1 MRRSPCTHGIVTR
14 RVLIRAKTPLR
25 ISFAGGGTDVPP
37 FPERE
42 GGLVLN
48 ATISRYAYGTLV
60 PGAGEKIS
68 IESVDFGMTTT
79 YGIDAAL
86 DHDGKLDMAK
96 AAIRNVEERYPR
108 RASDPADKRRFHQG
122 FELFLHSNAPPGTGL
137 GSSSAMA
144 VTLIGLLKEFR
155 HLQMNDYEIASL
167 ACTIEREDLGI
178 RGGLQDQYVT
188 TFGGFNLI
196 EFGAD
201 RVIVNPLRI
210 APDALL
216 ELEQCLLLCYTGVS
230 RTADHI
236 IDDQTQRFEEHNETA
251 LEGLRRQKV
260 LAVEMKE
267 ALLERRLND
276 FGELLD
282 EAWQAKKNMSSRIST
297 DRIDEMYEEA
307 RRHGAIGGKV
317 TGAGGGGYMLFYCDY
332 RTKHRVAE
340 AMLAM
345 DARVEEFAFEQE
357 GLRTWRVA

>member
-1 MRRSPCTHGIVTR
+1 M
-14 RVLIRAKTPLR
+14 LIRAKTPLR

-60 PGAGEKIS
+60 PGSGEKIA
-68 IESVDFGMTTT
+68 IESVDFGMTAT
-79 YGIDAAL
+79 YGIDESL
-86 DHDGKLDMAK
+86 DHDGQLDMAK
-96 AAIRNVEERYPR
+96 AAIRKVEQRYPR
-108 RASDPADKRRFHQG
+108 RAGDPADRRRLHQG

-155 HLQMNDYEIASL
+155 HLQMTDYEIASL
-167 ACTIEREDLGI
+167 ACSIEREDLGI

-216 ELEQCLLLCYTGVS
+216 ELEQCLLLCYTGSS
-230 RTADHI
+230 RAADHI
-236 IDDQTQRFEEHNETA
+236 IEDQTERFEQHDETA
-251 LEGLRRQKV
+251 LHGLRQQKV

-267 ALLERRLND
+267 ALLERRLTD
-276 FGELLD
+276 FGELLH
-282 EAWQAKKNMSSRIST
+282 EAWQAKKDMSSRISN
-297 DRIDEMYEEA
+297 DRIDEMYEKA

>member
-1 MRRSPCTHGIVTR
+1 
-14 RVLIRAKTPLR
+14 VLIRAKTPLR

-48 ATISRYAYGTLV
+48 ATITRYAYGTLV
-60 PGAGEKIS
+60 PSSGERIS
-68 IESVDFGMTTT
+68 VESVDFGTTET
-79 YGIDAAL
+79 YGIDEVLA
-86 DHDGKLDMAK
+86 HDGKLDMAR
-96 AAIRNVEERYPR
+96 AATRNLERSYPR
-108 RASDPADKRRFHQG
+108 PTTGRAEGRRAYEG

-155 HLQMNDYEIASL
+155 NLQLTDYEIAGL
-167 ACTIEREDLGI
+167 ACSIEREDMGI
-178 RGGLQDQYVT
+178 KGGLQDQYGT

-216 ELEQCLLLCYTGVS
+216 ELEQCLLLCYTGIA

-236 IDDQTQRFEEHNETA
+236 IDDQTERFEQNDETA
-251 LEGLRRQKV
+251 LEGLRRQKE
-260 LAVEMKE
+260 LAIEMKE
-267 ALLERRLND
+267 ALLQRRVAD
-276 FGELLD
+276 FGALLD
-282 EAWQAKKNMSSRIST
+282 DAWRAKKNMSPRISN
-297 DRIDEMYEEA
+297 DRIDDMYDEA

-317 TGAGGGGYMLFYCDY
+317 TGAGGGGYILFYCDY

-345 DARVEEFAFEQE
+345 DARVEEFGFEPE
-357 GLRTWRVA
+357 GLRTWRVV

>member
-1 MRRSPCTHGIVTR
+1 
-14 RVLIRAKTPLR
+14 VLIRAKTPLR

-60 PGAGEKIS
+60 PGGGEKIS
-68 IESVDFGMTTT
+68 VESVDFGTTET
-79 YGIDAAL
+79 YGIDELLAQ
-86 DHDGKLDMAK
+86 DGKIDMAR
-96 AAIRNVEERYPR
+96 AAIRKVERRYPR
-108 RASDPADKRRFHQG
+108 PAQEEGQRPMPYDG

-155 HLQMNDYEIASL
+155 NLQLTDYEIASL
-167 ACTIEREDLGI
+167 ACAIEREEMGI
-178 RGGLQDQYVT
+178 KGGLQDQYGT

-216 ELEQCLLLCYTGVS
+216 ELEQGLLLCYTGIA

-236 IDDQTQRFEEHNETA
+236 IDDQTDRFERSDEAT
-251 LEGLRRQKV
+251 LDGLRRQKE
-260 LAVEMKE
+260 LAIEMKE
-267 ALLERRLND
+267 ALLQRRVAD
-276 FGELLD
+276 FGALLD
-282 EAWQAKKNMSSRIST
+282 DAWEAKKSMSPRISN

-317 TGAGGGGYMLFYCDY
+317 TGAGGGGYILFYCDY

-345 DARVEEFAFEQE
+345 DGRVEEFGFEPE

>member
-1 MRRSPCTHGIVTR
+1 
-14 RVLIRAKTPLR
+14 VLIRAKTPLR

-42 GGLVLN
+42 GGLALN
-48 ATISRYAYGTLV
+48 ATITRYAYGTLV
-60 PGAGEKIS
+60 PGGGEKIS

-79 YGIDAAL
+79 YGMDESLA
-86 DHDGKLDMAK
+86 DDGKLDLAK
-96 AAIRNVEERYPR
+96 AAIRTVERRYPR
-108 RASDPADKRRFHQG
+108 RAGDSAEQRRYHRG

-155 HLQMNDYEIASL
+155 SLPLTDYEIAGL
-167 ACTIEREDLGI
+167 ACAIEREDLGI
-178 RGGLQDQYVT
+178 KGGLQDQYVT

-210 APDALL
+210 PPDALL
-216 ELEQCLLLCYTGVS
+216 ELEQCLLLCYTGIA

-236 IDDQTQRFEEHNETA
+236 IEDQTERFEQHDETA
-251 LEGLRRQKV
+251 LDGLRRQKD
-260 LAVEMKE
+260 LAIAMKE
-267 ALLERRLND
+267 ALLQRKVAD
-276 FGELLD
+276 FGGLLHD
-282 EAWQAKKNMSSRIST
+282 AWQAKKNMSSRISNQ
-297 DRIDEMYEEA
+297 RIDEMYEEA

-345 DARVEEFAFEQE
+345 DARVEEFGFEPE
-357 GLRTWRVA
+357 GLRTWRVS

>member
-1 MRRSPCTHGIVTR
+1 
-14 RVLIRAKTPLR
+14 VLIRAKTPLR

-48 ATISRYAYGTLV
+48 ATITRYAYGTLV
-60 PGAGEKIS
+60 PSSGERIS
-68 IESVDFGMTTT
+68 VESVDFGTNES
-79 YGIDAAL
+79 YGIDEVLA
-86 DHDGKLDMAK
+86 HDGKLDMAR
-96 AAIRNVEERYPR
+96 AAIRNFERSYPR
-108 RASDPADKRRFHQG
+108 PTTGPAEDRPAYEG

-155 HLQMNDYEIASL
+155 NLQLTDYEIAGL
-167 ACTIEREDLGI
+167 ACSIEREDMGI
-178 RGGLQDQYVT
+178 KGGLQDQYGT

-216 ELEQCLLLCYTGVS
+216 ELEQGLLLCYTGIA

-236 IDDQTQRFEEHNETA
+236 IDDQTQRFEQNDETA
-251 LEGLRRQKV
+251 LEGLRRQKE
-260 LAVEMKE
+260 LAIEMKE
-267 ALLERRLND
+267 ALLQRRVAD
-276 FGELLD
+276 FGALLD
-282 EAWQAKKNMSSRIST
+282 DAWQAKKNMSPRISN
-297 DRIDEMYEEA
+297 DRIDEMYDEA

-317 TGAGGGGYMLFYCDY
+317 TGAGGGGYILFYCDY
-332 RTKHRVAE
+332 RTKHHVAD

-345 DARVEEFAFEQE
+345 DGRVEEFGFEPE

>member
-60 PGAGEKIS
+60 PGSGEQIS
-68 IESVDFGMTTT
+68 IESVDYGMTTT
-79 YGIDAAL
+79 YGIDESL
-86 DHDGKLDMAK
+86 EHDGKLDMAK

-108 RASDPADKRRFHQG
+108 RASDPAEKRRFHQG
-122 FELFLHSNAPPGTGL
+122 FELFLHSDAPPGTGL

-155 HLQMNDYEIASL
+155 HLEMTEYDIASL
-167 ACTIEREDLGI
+167 ACSIEREDLGI
-178 RGGLQDQYVT
+178 KGGLQDQYAT
-188 TFGGFNLI
+188 TFGGFNLT
-196 EFGAD
+196 EFGDD

-210 APDALL
+210 PPDALL
-216 ELEQCLLLCYTGVS
+216 ELEQCLLLCYSGVS

-236 IDDQTQRFEEHNETA
+236 IDDQTQRFEQHNDTA
-251 LEGLRRQKV
+251 LEGLQRQKV
-260 LAVEMKE
+260 LAVQMKE
-267 ALLERRLND
+267 ALLERRLTD
-276 FGELLD
+276 FGELLH
-282 EAWQAKKNMSSRIST
+282 EAWQAKKNMSSRISN

-332 RTKHRVAE
+332 RTKHRVAQ

-345 DARVEEFAFEQE
+345 DARVEEFAFAQE
-357 GLRTWRVA
+357 GMRTWRVS